1 MKEAVEDHHGSRKTR
16 SRNFYGECVSDSD
29 RDFDIDILAKRQIG
43 MSIKNYPE
51 LVNFDEHFERC
62 YEYICKRINSNGKF
76 NLWTN
81 NPTLVLER
89 DKFQK
94 EYLNKEY
101 AKSVYRNAWDKII
114 KEEGIKKL
122 KNYYQDY

>member
-1 MKEAVEDHHGSRKTR
+1 M
-16 SRNFYGECVSDSD
+16 
-29 RDFDIDILAKRQIG
+29 
-43 MSIKNYPE
+43 
-51 LVNFDEHFERC
+51 
-62 YEYICKRINSNGKF
+62 
-76 NLWTN
+76 WTN
-81 NPTLVLER
+81 NSTLVLER

-94 EYLNKEY
+94 KYLNKEY

>member
-1 MKEAVEDHHGSRKTR
+1 MKEVVEDHRGSRKTR

-51 LVNFDEHFERC
+51 LVTFDEHFERC

-89 DKFQK
+89 DKF
-94 EYLNKEY
+94 
-101 AKSVYRNAWDKII
+101 
-114 KEEGIKKL
+114 KK
-122 KNYYQDY
+122 NI

>member
-51 LVNFDEHFERC
+51 LVTFDEHFERC

-94 EYLNKEY
+94 KYLNKEY